1 MRYRKLDQNYDYV
14 FGNNGDDFLID
25 VEAVAQRCRTRLLLL
40 LGEWWE
46 DESDGLPLFESILN
60 QKNTDE
66 GRLAADTVIREV
78 IVGTP
83 GITQILT
90 YEGDYDTE
98 SNGYI
103 VEARVITI
111 YSQTEDLQL
120 ALVLGV

>member
-1 MRYRKLDQNYDYV
+1 MRYRKLDDNYDYV

-40 LGEWWE
+40 LAEWWE
-46 DESDGLPLFESILN
+46 DEADGLPLFESILN
-60 QKNTDE
+60 QRNTDQ

-78 IVGTP
+78 IIGTP
-83 GITQILT
+83 GVTQILT
-90 YEGDYDTE
+90 YDGDYDLETK
-98 SNGYI
+98 GYK
-103 VEARVITI
+103 VECRVITM